1 MLIRKTQQPSD
12 YPSNQIH
19 DAYNTSTTGTYSCNY
34 INNIIESGT
43 NSNGSWIKY
52 ADGTMICYK
61 RQGFNSVAITTAW
74 GTLYESAKLELG
86 DLPQPFVDNY
96 PDFFIMPW
104 QSFFVER
111 GYSAS
116 LTSWGGFYAVR
127 PTSSTMD
134 IIVSC
139 FAIGRWK

>member
-34 INNIIESGT
+34 INSIVESGS
-43 NSNGSWIKY
+43 NENGSWIKW
-52 ADGTMICYK
+52 ADGTMICHK
-61 RQGFNSVAITTAW
+61 RQAFNNVAITTAW

-86 DLPQPFVDNY
+86 DLPQPFVGNY

-111 GYSAS
+111 AYIAS
-116 LTSWGGFYAVR
+116 LTSWGEFWAVR
-127 PTSSTMD
+127 PNSTTIN